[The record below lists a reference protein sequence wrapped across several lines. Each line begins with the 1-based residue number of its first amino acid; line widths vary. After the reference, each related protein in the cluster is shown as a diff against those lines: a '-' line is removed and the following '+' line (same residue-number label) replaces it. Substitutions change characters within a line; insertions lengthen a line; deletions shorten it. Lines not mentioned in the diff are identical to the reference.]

1 MFGKER
7 NKVTIDLDVVF
18 KQMPPRHLDCKEPL
32 DTLPSASLSYL
43 PVIAVSGY
51 SNSGKTMLVERLVGE
66 LVRRGYR
73 VATIK
78 HTHHDNNS
86 CPGKDTRRHIDAGSV
101 ATMLAGPHE
110 LEITRRVRVET
121 SLGEMVAMMG
131 SDWDIL
137 ICEGF
142 KREPLPGVWLYQEG
156 GRIMMRIEK
165 PGSDTNTQEDMVL
178 SDEHHELS
186 GENIST
192 VCDMLEE
199 DIIRPRRGR
208 VSISVNG
215 KELSLAEFPASLI
228 SNTITGMLSALEGA
242 DGIESVNIS
251 LKRDCGGEKSWEQ

>member
-1 MFGKER
+1 M
-7 NKVTIDLDVVF
+7 TIDLDVIF
-18 KQMPPRHLDCKEPL
+18 KQMPPRHFDGKEPL
-32 DTLPSASLSYL
+32 GTLPPASLSCL
-43 PVIAVSGY
+43 PVVAVSGY

-86 CPGKDTRRHIDAGSV
+86 SAGKDTRRHIKAGSV

-110 LEITRRVRVET
+110 LEITRRAREGA
-121 SLGEMVAMMG
+121 SLGEMIAMMG

-142 KREPLPGVWLYQEG
+142 KKEPLPRIWLYQED
-156 GRIMMRIEK
+156 GRIMMRVEK
-165 PGSDTNTQEDMVL
+165 PGSDTDTREDMVL
-178 SDEHHELS
+178 SDERHELS
-186 GENIST
+186 DENISK

-208 VSISVNG
+208 VSIYVNG
-215 KELSLAEFPASLI
+215 KEVPLTEFPASVI
-228 SNTITGMLSALEGA
+228 SNTITGMLSALKGA

-251 LKRDCGGEKSWEQ
+251 LKRACGGEKSWE

>member
-1 MFGKER
+1 M
-7 NKVTIDLDVVF
+7 TIDLDVIF
-18 KQMPPRHLDCKEPL
+18 KQMPPRHFDGKEPL
-32 DTLPSASLSYL
+32 GTLPPASLSCL
-43 PVIAVSGY
+43 PVVAVSGY

-66 LVRRGYR
+66 LDRRGYR

-86 CPGKDTRRHIDAGSV
+86 CSGKDTRRHIEAGSV

-110 LEITRRVRVET
+110 LEITRQVREGA
-121 SLGEMVAMMG
+121 SLGEMIAMMG

-142 KREPLPGVWLYQEG
+142 KKEPLPRIWLYQED
-156 GRIMMRIEK
+156 GRIMMRVEK
-165 PGSDTNTQEDMVL
+165 PGSDTDTREDMVL
-178 SDEHHELS
+178 SDERHELS
-186 GENIST
+186 DENISK

-208 VSISVNG
+208 VSIYVNG
-215 KELSLAEFPASLI
+215 KEVPLTEFPASVI
-228 SNTITGMLSALEGA
+228 SNTITGMLSALKGA

-251 LKRDCGGEKSWEQ
+251 LKRACGGEKSWE

>member
-1 MFGKER
+1 L
-7 NKVTIDLDVVF
+7 TIDLDVIF
-18 KQMPPRHLDCKEPL
+18 KQMPPRHFDGKEPL
-32 DTLPSASLSYL
+32 GTLPPASLSCL
-43 PVIAVSGY
+43 PVVAVSGY

-86 CPGKDTRRHIDAGSV
+86 SAGKDTRRHIKAGSV

-110 LEITRRVRVET
+110 LEITRRAREGA
-121 SLGEMVAMMG
+121 SLGEMIAMMG

-142 KREPLPGVWLYQEG
+142 KKEPLPRIWLYQED
-156 GRIMMRIEK
+156 GRIMMRVEK
-165 PGSDTNTQEDMVL
+165 PGSDTDTREDMVL
-178 SDEHHELS
+178 SDERHELS
-186 GENIST
+186 DENISK

-208 VSISVNG
+208 VSLYVNG
-215 KELSLAEFPASLI
+215 KEVPLTEFPASVI
-228 SNTITGMLSALEGA
+228 SNTITGMLSALKGA

-251 LKRDCGGEKSWEQ
+251 LKRACGGEKSWE

>member
-1 MFGKER
+1 LER
-7 NKVTIDLDVVF
+7 RESKLTIDLDVIF
-18 KQMPPRHLDCKEPL
+18 KQMPPRHFDGKEPL
-32 DTLPSASLSYL
+32 GTLPPASLSCL
-43 PVIAVSGY
+43 PVVAVSGY

-86 CPGKDTRRHIDAGSV
+86 SAGKDTRRHIKAGSV

-110 LEITRRVRVET
+110 LEITRRAREGA
-121 SLGEMVAMMG
+121 SLGEMIAMMG

-142 KREPLPGVWLYQEG
+142 KKEPLPRIWLYQED
-156 GRIMMRIEK
+156 GRIMMRVEK
-165 PGSDTNTQEDMVL
+165 PGSDTDTREDMVL
-178 SDEHHELS
+178 SDERHELS
-186 GENIST
+186 DENISK

-208 VSISVNG
+208 VSIYVNG
-215 KELSLAEFPASLI
+215 KEVPLTEFPASVI
-228 SNTITGMLSALEGA
+228 SNTITGMLSALKGA
-242 DGIESVNIS
+242 GEIESVNIS
-251 LKRDCGGEKSWEQ
+251 LKRASGGEKSWE